1 MKHEAKDL
9 TLNNSFKLRSKAL
22 NFYEFNSNEQ
32 LSNFFNN
39 PINEEN
45 LSIVGEGTNS
55 IFPSIFHGTVLRS
68 TNESIIETLNNDYT
82 ITVGAG
88 CNWDHLV
95 DECVND
101 KLFGLENLAGI
112 PGSVGA
118 APIQNIGAY
127 GKELSQFLTEV
138 EVFDLK
144 EKIFKT
150 LNNEEC
156 KFGYRTSI
164 FQVHKEF
171 LITSVTLKLEQVFQP
186 YMAYKDLEN
195 KKIDS
200 SKEMVGLIRT
210 IRDDKLPDRE
220 SFPNVGSFFKN
231 PVLSQDEYDSNDKL
245 HKLANVWREGDS
257 IKLSAAELIELAGL
271 KGIKI
276 NNVGVSLKH
285 ALVLTCTGIAT
296 QKDLVFMTNLIRERV
311 NNDFDLDLKAE
322 PNFL

>member
-1 MKHEAKDL
+1 MKTEAKDL
-9 TLNNSFKLRSKAL
+9 TLNNSLKLRSKAL
-22 NFYEFNSNEQ
+22 NYYEFNSNEQ
-32 LSNFFNN
+32 LNSFFKNSLDY
-39 PINEEN
+39 ED

-55 IFPSIFHGTVLRS
+55 IFPSVFHGTVLRS
-68 TNESIIETLNNDYT
+68 TNESITETLNSDFT
-82 ITVGAG
+82 IKVGAG
-88 CNWDHLV
+88 CNWDYLV
-95 DECVND
+95 DECVNNQ
-101 KLFGLENLAGI
+101 LFGLENLAGI

-138 EVFDLK
+138 EVYDLK

-150 LNNEEC
+150 LSNEEC

-164 FQVHKEF
+164 FQSHKEF
-171 LITSVTLKLEQVFQP
+171 LITSITIKLEKVFQP

-200 SKEMVGLIRT
+200 SKEMVELIRT

-231 PVLSQDEYDSNDKL
+231 PVLSQNEYDSNEKL
-245 HKLANVWREGDS
+245 HKLTNVWREGVS

-311 NNDFDLDLKAE
+311 KNDFDLDLKAE

>member
-1 MKHEAKDL
+1 MKYEAKDL
-9 TLNNSFKLRSKAL
+9 TLNNSLKLRSKAL
-22 NFYEFNSNEQ
+22 NYYEFNSNEQ
-32 LSNFFNN
+32 LNSFFKNSFAYDD
-39 PINEEN
+39 

-55 IFPSIFHGTVLRS
+55 IFPSVFHGTVLRS
-68 TNESIIETLNNDYT
+68 TNESIIETPNNDYT

-95 DECVND
+95 DECVNN

-150 LNNEEC
+150 LSNEEC

-164 FQVHKEF
+164 FQAHKEF
-171 LITSVTLKLEQVFQP
+171 LITSVTLKLKQVFQP

-200 SKEMVGLIRT
+200 SKEMVELIRT
-210 IRDDKLPDRE
+210 IRDDIIVKV
-220 SFPNVGSFFKN
+220 VG
-231 PVLSQDEYDSNDKL
+231 
-245 HKLANVWREGDS
+245 R
-257 IKLSAAELIELAGL
+257 
-271 KGIKI
+271 
-276 NNVGVSLKH
+276 
-285 ALVLTCTGIAT
+285 
-296 QKDLVFMTNLIRERV
+296 
-311 NNDFDLDLKAE
+311 
-322 PNFL
+322 

>member
-1 MKHEAKDL
+1 MKYEAKDL
-9 TLNNSFKLRSKAL
+9 TLNNSLKLRSKAL
-22 NFYEFNSNEQ
+22 NYFEFNSNEQ
-32 LSNFFNN
+32 LKSFFKNSLDY
-39 PINEEN
+39 ED

-55 IFPSIFHGTVLRS
+55 IFPSVFQGTVLRS

-95 DECVND
+95 DECVNN

-112 PGSVGA
+112 PGSIGA

-150 LNNEEC
+150 LSNEEC

-164 FQVHKEF
+164 FQAHKEF
-171 LITSVTLKLEQVFQP
+171 LITSVTIKLEPVFRP

-200 SKEMVGLIRT
+200 SKEMVELIRT
-210 IRDDKLPDRE
+210 IRDGKLPDRE

-231 PVLSQDEYDSNDKL
+231 PVLNQDEYDSNDKL

-285 ALVLTCTGIAT
+285 ALVLTCTGIAA

-311 NNDFDLDLKAE
+311 KTDFDLDLIAE

>member
-1 MKHEAKDL
+1 MKPEAKNL
-9 TLNNSFKLRSKAL
+9 TLNNSFKLRSKAI
-22 NFYEFNSNEQ
+22 NYYEFNSNKQ
-32 LSNFFNN
+32 LNSFFKNSHDY
-39 PINEEN
+39 ED

-55 IFPSIFHGTVLRS
+55 IFPSVFHGTVLRS
-68 TNESIIETLNNDYT
+68 TNESITEALNSDST
-82 ITVGAG
+82 IKVGAG
-88 CNWDHLV
+88 CNWDYLV
-95 DECVND
+95 DECVNNQ
-101 KLFGLENLAGI
+101 LFGLENLAGI

-138 EVFDLK
+138 EVYDLK

-150 LNNEEC
+150 LSNEEC

-164 FQVHKEF
+164 FQLHKEF
-171 LITSVTLKLEQVFQP
+171 LITSVTIKLEKVFQP

-200 SKEMVGLIRT
+200 SKEMVELIRT

-231 PVLSQDEYDSNDKL
+231 PVLSQNEYDSNEKL
-245 HKLANVWREGDS
+245 HKLTNVWREGVS

-311 NNDFDLDLKAE
+311 KNDFDLDIKAE